1 MNRINKHAF
10 IYLVFCAL
18 LFAFS
23 GCTNEMEPDITGNGN
38 LPADG
43 TRLTV
48 RATAS
53 GFQLPAQ
60 DGGDTPSTRTPIMEG
75 SSTKFQPGDAI
86 GLFCVRHPAS
96 GADYI
101 ATDICNLKM
110 TYTEAADGTGTWEAP
125 TAESAP
131 PVYTDAVTYFA
142 YYPYTD
148 ALTTASVNNE
158 QDIRNWLKANKTLA
172 TDMLTVEALAA
183 NDLMTATAL
192 PSLAAA
198 DRGALVLNFKH
209 EYALLVVKPMVKGVY
224 MVPSGVTAYS
234 YYTGAQSNDWEID
247 RNVVQTGGDDYKMKI
262 NDRKA
267 CEMSDGTYRIL
278 TEATA
283 TGSQIKCAYVTDE
296 DGLKSVSQSGS
307 NISGGFKSNTCYTL
321 EVHVNVAKVKRTV
334 QPGDFVYQHN
344 NKIEIYPC
352 NGAVDVWEKI
362 PDYQQAVGIV
372 VTTDPARLT
381 DAECNTKGW
390 THAYVMGLADISG
403 NYSWANS
410 DILVASA
417 IGMNDAGNDMNGY
430 KMTETMLA
438 KTPLSDYPAFKAIK
452 DYRDSHAVPN
462 NINRSPWFMPSIGQ
476 WFDLMANLG
485 GKSPTKWESI
495 SDLGWWHETDDAP
508 NMFDKINNQLEKV
521 NIDDNVFFPNRTVS
535 QHFYCS
541 TSESVA
547 SNGTNGLWSLITM
560 NDSNNNRRVLFV
572 QISGQTKRGVC
583 HIRPF
588 FAF

>member
-1 MNRINKHAF
+1 MRNIIKHPFIN
-10 IYLVFCAL
+10 LVFFAA

-43 TRLTV
+43 ARLTV

-53 GFQLPAQ
+53 GFQTPAQ

-75 SSTKFQPGDAI
+75 TSTKFQSGDAI

-131 PVYTDAVTYFA
+131 LVYTDAVTYFA

-158 QDIRNWLKANKTLA
+158 QDIRNWLKTNKTLA
-172 TDMLTVEALAA
+172 TDMLTVEALTA

-192 PSLAAA
+192 PSLADA
-198 DRGALVLNFKH
+198 DAGTLALNFKH

-224 MVPSGVTAYS
+224 TLPYGLTAYS
-234 YYTGAQSNDWEID
+234 YYAGAKSNDWEMD
-247 RNVVQTGGDDYKMKI
+247 RNVIQGGGDDYKMKI
-262 NDRKA
+262 NSRKA

-278 TEATA
+278 AETTTSDSKIECEYITMD
-283 TGSQIKCAYVTDE
+283 TGLVPVD
-296 DGLKSVSQSGS
+296 VSSS
-307 NISGGFKSNTCYTL
+307 SFSGGFKSNTCYTL
-321 EVHVNVAKVKRTV
+321 EVHVTVSEFYRTV

-352 NGAVDVWEKI
+352 NGAVDVFGNI
-362 PDYQQAVGIV
+362 PDYEKAVGIV

-381 DAECNTKGW
+381 DAECNSKGW
-390 THAYVMGLADISG
+390 NHAYVMGVANISG
-403 NYSWANS
+403 KHMWANS
-410 DILVASA
+410 DILVTSA
-417 IGMNDAGNDMNGY
+417 IGMNDAGNDMDGY
-430 KMTETMLA
+430 KMTQTMLSKA
-438 KTPLSDYPAFKAIK
+438 PLSDYPAFQAIK
-452 DYRDSHAVPN
+452 NYRDNHAVPN
-462 NINRSPWFMPSIGQ
+462 GINRSPWFMPSIGQ

-485 GKSPTKWESI
+485 GKSPNTWNSSSGSSWQESNNA
-495 SDLGWWHETDDAP
+495 T
-508 NMFDKINNQLEKV
+508 NMFDKINNQLDKV
-521 NIDDNVFFPNRTVS
+521 NIDDSAFFCDQTSTMGN
-535 QHFYCS
+535 FCS
-541 TSESVA
+541 TSEAITS
-547 SNGTNGLWSLITM
+547 SGNNGLWCVTTM
-560 NDSNNNRRVLFV
+560 NDFNDKKRVLSV
-572 QISGQTKRGVC
+572 LIIPMNKVMTYS
-583 HIRPF
+583 IRPF